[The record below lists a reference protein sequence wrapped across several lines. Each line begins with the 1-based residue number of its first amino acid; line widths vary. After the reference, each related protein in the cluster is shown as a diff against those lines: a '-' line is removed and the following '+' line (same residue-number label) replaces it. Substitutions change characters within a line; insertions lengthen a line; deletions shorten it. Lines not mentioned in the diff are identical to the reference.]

1 MESSTQITQVQ
12 KAPAKP
18 ANTNAPG
25 YNTDEIDLL
34 ELWDAIWHRFW
45 LVLLAG
51 FLAADI
57 AFAVTRILIT
67 PQYTSSSTML
77 VITKETTLASLAD
90 LQLGSKLTEDYGI
103 LITSRPVLQQTI
115 EEVGLDMSYKALRK
129 KISIE
134 TPNDSRMLIISV
146 EQPDPDLAKL
156 VVDTLAQISSDYIA
170 DKMEVTAP
178 KIIEE
183 GESPMNPSS
192 PSLLRNVAIG
202 GMLGVLAACFLI
214 CMGVILNDSVQTED
228 DIERYLEI
236 PVLAVIPEKK
246 GDGKDTGRKKR
257 SRKKEHSNKNKQNAS

>member
-115 EEVGLDMSYKALRK
+115 EEVGLDMDYKALRN

-156 VVDTLAQISSDYIA
+156 SLA
-170 DKMEVTAP
+170 
-178 KIIEE
+178 
-183 GESPMNPSS
+183 
-192 PSLLRNVAIG
+192 LLVGRRVKKA
-202 GMLGVLAACFLI
+202 LG
-214 CMGVILNDSVQTED
+214 
-228 DIERYLEI
+228 
-236 PVLAVIPEKK
+236 
-246 GDGKDTGRKKR
+246 
-257 SRKKEHSNKNKQNAS
+257 H